1 MLLDVRNTD
10 KKFNGVYALKDL
22 NFSLDAGEIH
32 GLVGENGAGKSTF
45 IKILGGVYKR
55 DGGSILWDGKELPE
69 EIRPEESRNLGI
81 NIIFQDNVLIPA
93 FTGAENICLGRPYPV
108 KGGLIRWKEMEREA
122 EEKAAELGIRLDL
135 KKPVSAMT
143 PAQKKCVEIVRAMMS
158 DCKLLILDEPTASLS
173 DKETKLLFSIV
184 RNLKAK
190 GTSVLYVTHRLE
202 EIMELTDRVTVL
214 RNGMLVSTVKTEETS
229 RKELV
234 RLMSGNEAA
243 DGVDGSEEH
252 GITEREDSAEKNAG
266 QSVRAG
272 EAYRGEGRNADGCDA
287 QDIGKTEKQVGN
299 GTVTA
304 PGKTALEVH
313 GIRSG
318 DGIVRGVDLEVKT
331 GRITGMFGLCG
342 SGRTE
347 FLECIYGTRK
357 LAGGTIAVNGKTT
370 AHPTPSGSIR
380 QGMAFICE
388 DRRGKAMIPSFSIKE
403 NMMLSSIDR
412 YTKNGWFRK
421 QDAGIKAAEMIGA
434 LKIKCTGAGQPAKE
448 LSGVNQ
454 QKVVFAK
461 ALLTEPSIWICD
473 EPTQAVDV
481 ATRQE
486 IHRLLRKEAEKGKAV
501 LYVSSDLTELL
512 EIADEVAV
520 MAYGK
525 VRKTFENKDL
535 KPADVLACCYEAE
548 REENDR

>member
-1 MLLDVRNTD
+1 MLLDVKSVD
-10 KKFNGVYALKDL
+10 KKFNGVYALKGLD
-22 NFSLDAGEIH
+22 FSLGEGEVH
-32 GLVGENGAGKSTF
+32 GLIGENGAGKSTF
-45 IKILGGVYKR
+45 IKILGGIYKR
-55 DGGSILWDGKELPE
+55 DVGNILWNGKDLPE
-69 EIRPEESRNLGI
+69 VIRPEESRKLGI

-93 FTGAENICLGRPYPV
+93 FTGMENICLGRPYPV
-108 KGGLIRWKEMEREA
+108 KGGLIQWKEMERETEA
-122 EEKAAELGIRLDL
+122 KAAELGIHLDL
-135 KKPVSAMT
+135 KRPVSMMT

-173 DKETKLLFSIV
+173 DKETNLLFSIV

-214 RNGMLVSTVKTEETS
+214 RNGTLVSTVDTAGTS

-243 DGVDGSEEH
+243 SGV
-252 GITEREDSAEKNAG
+252 EDAETGK
-266 QSVRAG
+266 
-272 EAYRGEGRNADGCDA
+272 DA
-287 QDIGKTEKQVGN
+287 ESKLQGG
-299 GTVTA
+299 
-304 PGKTALEVH
+304 TALEVH
-313 GIRSG
+313 GIRSK
-318 DGIVRGVDLEVKT
+318 DGIVRGVDLNVKS
-331 GRITGMFGLCG
+331 GQITGMFGLCG

-357 LAGGTIAVNGKTT
+357 LAGGEVTIDGKTT
-370 AHPTPSGSIR
+370 TRPTPSESIR

-388 DRRGKAMIPSFSIKE
+388 DRRGKAMIPAFSVEE

-412 YTKNGWFRK
+412 YTKGGWFQKRAACK
-421 QDAGIKAAEMIGA
+421 KAADMIKV
-434 LKIKCTGAGQPAKE
+434 LKIKCIGTSQPAKE
-448 LSGVNQ
+448 LSGGNQ

-461 ALLTEPSIWICD
+461 ALLTEPSIWLCD

-486 IHRLLRKEAEKGKAV
+486 IHRLLKEEAKKDKAV

-512 EIADEVAV
+512 EVADEVAV
-520 MAYGK
+520 MAYGR

-535 KPADVLACCYEAE
+535 KPTDVLACCYEAE
-548 REENDR
+548 REESDR

>member
-1 MLLDVRNTD
+1 MLLDVKSVD
-10 KKFNGVYALKDL
+10 KKFNGVYALKGLD
-22 NFSLDAGEIH
+22 FSLGEGEVH
-32 GLVGENGAGKSTF
+32 GLIGENGAGKSTF

-55 DGGSILWDGKELPE
+55 DVGNILWNGKDLPE
-69 EIRPEESRNLGI
+69 VIRPEESRKLGI

-93 FTGAENICLGRPYPV
+93 FTGMENICLGRPYPV
-108 KGGLIRWKEMEREA
+108 KGGLIQWKEMEREA
-122 EEKAAELGIRLDL
+122 AAKAAELGIHLDL
-135 KKPVSAMT
+135 KRPVSMMT

-173 DKETKLLFSIV
+173 DKETNLLFSIV

-214 RNGMLVSTVKTEETS
+214 RNGTLVSTVDTAGTS

-243 DGVDGSEEH
+243 SGVEDAETGKDAESKLQGGAADRISGKGGVKQTVSSE
-252 GITEREDSAEKNAG
+252 AEKT
-266 QSVRAG
+266 
-272 EAYRGEGRNADGCDA
+272 
-287 QDIGKTEKQVGN
+287 DIQGTELVGTGTEKKIGR
-299 GTVTA
+299 TV
-304 PGKTALEVH
+304 LEVY
-313 GIRSG
+313 GIRSR

-331 GRITGMFGLCG
+331 GLITGMFGLCG

-357 LAGGTIAVNGKTT
+357 LAGGEVAIDGKTT
-370 AHPTPSGSIR
+370 TRPTPSESIR

-388 DRRGKAMIPSFSIKE
+388 DRRGKAMIPAFSVEE

-412 YTKNGWFRK
+412 YTKSGWFQKRAADK
-421 QDAGIKAAEMIGA
+421 KAMDMIEA
-434 LKIKCTGAGQPAKE
+434 LKIKCVGVSQSAKE
-448 LSGVNQ
+448 LSGGNQ

-461 ALLTEPSIWICD
+461 ALLTEPSIWLCD

-486 IHRLLRKEAEKGKAV
+486 IHRLLKEEAKKGKAV

-512 EIADEVAV
+512 EVADEVAV

-535 KPADVLACCYEAE
+535 KPTDVLACCYEAE

>member
-1 MLLDVRNTD
+1 MLLDVKGVD
-10 KKFNGVYALKDL
+10 KKFNGVYALKGLD
-22 NFSLDAGEIH
+22 FSLGEGEVH
-32 GLVGENGAGKSTF
+32 GLIGENGAGKSTF

-55 DGGSILWDGKELPE
+55 DGGSILWNGKDLPE
-69 EIRPEESRNLGI
+69 VIRPEESRKLGI

-93 FTGAENICLGRPYPV
+93 FTGMENICLGRPYPV

-122 EEKAAELGIRLDL
+122 AAKAEEFGIHLDL
-135 KKPVSAMT
+135 KKPVSMMT

-173 DKETKLLFSIV
+173 DKETNLLFSIV

-202 EIMELTDRVTVL
+202 EIMELADRVTVL
-214 RNGMLVSTVKTEETS
+214 RNGTLVSTVDTAGTS

-243 DGVDGSEEH
+243 SGV
-252 GITEREDSAEKNAG
+252 EDAETGKDA
-266 QSVRAG
+266 
-272 EAYRGEGRNADGCDA
+272 EGK
-287 QDIGKTEKQVGN
+287 I
-299 GTVTA
+299 
-304 PGKTALEVH
+304 GKTALEVH
-313 GIRSG
+313 GIRSK
-318 DGIVRGVDLEVKT
+318 DGIVRGVDLNVKA
-331 GRITGMFGLCG
+331 GQITGMFGLCG

-357 LAGGTIAVNGKTT
+357 LAGGEVMIDGKTT
-370 AHPTPSGSIR
+370 TRPTPSESIR

-388 DRRGKAMIPSFSIKE
+388 DRRGKAMIPAFSVEE

-412 YTKNGWFRK
+412 YTKSGWFQKRAADK
-421 QDAGIKAAEMIGA
+421 KAMDMIEA
-434 LKIKCTGAGQPAKE
+434 LKIKCVGVSQPAKE
-448 LSGVNQ
+448 LSGGNQ

-461 ALLTEPSIWICD
+461 ALLTEPSIWLCD

-486 IHRLLRKEAEKGKAV
+486 IHRLLREEAKKGKAV

-512 EIADEVAV
+512 EVADEVAV
-520 MAYGK
+520 MAYGR

-535 KPADVLACCYEAE
+535 KPTDVLACCYEAE
-548 REENDR
+548 REESD

>member
-1 MLLDVRNTD
+1 MLLDVKNVD
-10 KKFNGVYALKDL
+10 KKFNGVYALKGLD
-22 NFSLDAGEIH
+22 FSLGEGEVH

-55 DGGSILWDGKELPE
+55 DGGSILWNGKELLE
-69 EIRPEESRNLGI
+69 TIRPEDSRDFGI

-93 FTGAENICLGRPYPV
+93 FTGMENICLGRPYPV
-108 KGGLIRWKEMEREA
+108 KGGIIQWKEMERETEA
-122 EEKAAELGIRLDL
+122 KAAEFGIHLDL
-135 KKPVSAMT
+135 KKPVSMMT

-173 DKETKLLFSIV
+173 DKETNLLFSIV

-214 RNGMLVSTVKTEETS
+214 RNGTLVSTVDTAGTN

-234 RLMSGNEAA
+234 RLMSGNEVA
-243 DGVDGSEEH
+243 DGVDGEES
-252 GITEREDSAEKNAG
+252 GKDAETKLQGGAKQPVSGN
-266 QSVRAG
+266 
-272 EAYRGEGRNADGCDA
+272 
-287 QDIGKTEKQVGN
+287 TEKMDVQ
-299 GTVTA
+299 GTEPEGTGTD
-304 PGKTALEVH
+304 GKIGRTALEVH
-313 GIRSG
+313 GIRSK

-331 GRITGMFGLCG
+331 GLITGMFGLCG

-357 LAGGTIAVNGKTT
+357 LAGGEVTIDGKTT
-370 AHPTPSGSIR
+370 TRPTPSESIR

-388 DRRGKAMIPSFSIKE
+388 DRRGKAMIPSFTIEE

-412 YTKNGWFRK
+412 YTKGGWFQK
-421 QDAGIKAAEMIGA
+421 QAACKKAADMIEA
-434 LKIKCTGAGQPAKE
+434 LKIKCIGTSQPAKE
-448 LSGVNQ
+448 LSGGNQ

-486 IHRLLRKEAEKGKAV
+486 IHRLLREEAKKGKAV

-512 EIADEVAV
+512 EVADEVAV

-535 KPADVLACCYEAE
+535 KPAEVLACCYEAE

>member
-1 MLLDVRNTD
+1 MLLDVKSVD
-10 KKFNGVYALKDL
+10 KKFNGVYALKGLD
-22 NFSLDAGEIH
+22 FSLGEGEVH
-32 GLVGENGAGKSTF
+32 GLIGENGAGKSTF

-55 DGGSILWDGKELPE
+55 DGGSILWNGKDLPE
-69 EIRPEESRNLGI
+69 VIRPEESRKLGI

-93 FTGAENICLGRPYPV
+93 FTGMENICLGRPYPV
-108 KGGLIRWKEMEREA
+108 KGGLIQWKEMEREA
-122 EEKAAELGIRLDL
+122 AAKAAELGIHLDL
-135 KKPVSAMT
+135 KRPVSMMT

-173 DKETKLLFSIV
+173 DKETNLLFSIV

-214 RNGMLVSTVKTEETS
+214 RNGTLVSTVDTAGTN

-234 RLMSGNEAA
+234 RLMSGNETGA
-243 DGVDGSEEH
+243 
-252 GITEREDSAEKNAG
+252 EDVETGKDAESKLQGAELLGAG
-266 QSVRAG
+266 A
-272 EAYRGEGRNADGCDA
+272 EGK
-287 QDIGKTEKQVGN
+287 IGR
-299 GTVTA
+299 TV
-304 PGKTALEVH
+304 LEVH
-313 GIRSG
+313 GIRSK
-318 DGIVRGVDLEVKT
+318 DGIVRGVDLNVKA
-331 GRITGMFGLCG
+331 GLITGMFGLCG

-357 LAGGTIAVNGKTT
+357 LAGGEVMVNGAVTS
-370 AHPTPSGSIR
+370 HPTPSESIR

-388 DRRGKAMIPSFSIKE
+388 DRRGKAMIPAFTVEE

-412 YTKNGWFRK
+412 YTKSGWFQKRAADK
-421 QDAGIKAAEMIGA
+421 KAMDMIEA
-434 LKIKCTGAGQPAKE
+434 LKIKCVGVSQPAKE
-448 LSGVNQ
+448 LSGGNQ

-461 ALLTEPSIWICD
+461 ALLTEPSIWLCD

-486 IHRLLRKEAEKGKAV
+486 IHRLLKEEAKKGKAV

-512 EIADEVAV
+512 EVADEVAV

-535 KPADVLACCYEAE
+535 KPTDVLACCYEAE
-548 REENDR
+548 REESD

>member
-1 MLLDVRNTD
+1 MLLDVKNVD
-10 KKFNGVYALKDL
+10 KKFNGVYALKGLD
-22 NFSLDAGEIH
+22 FSLGEGEVH

-55 DGGSILWDGKELPE
+55 DSGSILWNGKELPE
-69 EIRPEESRNLGI
+69 TIRPEDSRDFGI

-93 FTGAENICLGRPYPV
+93 FTGMENICLGRPYPV
-108 KGGLIRWKEMEREA
+108 KGGIIQWKEMERETEA
-122 EEKAAELGIRLDL
+122 KAAELGIHLDL
-135 KKPVSAMT
+135 KKPVSMMT

-173 DKETKLLFSIV
+173 DKETNLLFSIV

-214 RNGMLVSTVKTEETS
+214 RNGTLVSTVDTAGTN

-234 RLMSGNEAA
+234 RLMSGNEVA
-243 DGVDGSEEH
+243 DGVDGEES
-252 GITEREDSAEKNAG
+252 GKDAETKLQGGAKQPVSGNTEKM
-266 QSVRAG
+266 
-272 EAYRGEGRNADGCDA
+272 DA
-287 QDIGKTEKQVGN
+287 QGTEPEGTGTDGKIGR
-299 GTVTA
+299 
-304 PGKTALEVH
+304 TALEVH
-313 GIRSG
+313 GIRSK

-331 GRITGMFGLCG
+331 GLITGMFGLCG

-357 LAGGTIAVNGKTT
+357 LAGGEVTIDGKTT
-370 AHPTPSGSIR
+370 TRPTPSESIR

-388 DRRGKAMIPSFSIKE
+388 DRRGKAMIPSFTIEE

-412 YTKNGWFRK
+412 YTKGGWFQK
-421 QDAGIKAAEMIGA
+421 QAACKKAADMIEA
-434 LKIKCTGAGQPAKE
+434 LKIKCIGTNQPAKE
-448 LSGVNQ
+448 LSGGNQ

-486 IHRLLRKEAEKGKAV
+486 IHRLLREEAKKGKAV

-512 EIADEVAV
+512 EVADEVAV

-535 KPADVLACCYEAE
+535 KPAEVLACCYEAE

>member
-1 MLLDVRNTD
+1 MLLDVKGVD
-10 KKFNGVYALKDL
+10 KKFNGVYALKGLD
-22 NFSLDAGEIH
+22 FSLGEGEVH
-32 GLVGENGAGKSTF
+32 GLIGENGAGKSTF

-55 DGGSILWDGKELPE
+55 DGGSILWNGKDLPE
-69 EIRPEESRNLGI
+69 VIRPEESRKLGI

-93 FTGAENICLGRPYPV
+93 FTGMENICLGRPYPV

-122 EEKAAELGIRLDL
+122 AAKAEEFGIHLDL
-135 KKPVSAMT
+135 KKPVSMMT

-173 DKETKLLFSIV
+173 DKETNLLFSIV

-214 RNGMLVSTVKTEETS
+214 RNGTLVSTVDTAGTS

-243 DGVDGSEEH
+243 SGVEDAETGKDAESKLQGGAADKISGKGGVKQSVSSE
-252 GITEREDSAEKNAG
+252 AEKTDTQRTELLGTGA
-266 QSVRAG
+266 
-272 EAYRGEGRNADGCDA
+272 EGK
-287 QDIGKTEKQVGN
+287 I
-299 GTVTA
+299 
-304 PGKTALEVH
+304 GKTALEVH
-313 GIRSG
+313 GIRSK
-318 DGIVRGVDLEVKT
+318 DGIVRGVDLNVKS
-331 GRITGMFGLCG
+331 GQITGMFGLCG

-357 LAGGTIAVNGKTT
+357 LAGGEVMIDGKTT
-370 AHPTPSGSIR
+370 TRPTPSESIR
-380 QGMAFICE
+380 QGIAFICE
-388 DRRGKAMIPSFSIKE
+388 DRRGKAMIPAFSVEE

-412 YTKNGWFRK
+412 YTKSGWFQKRAADK
-421 QDAGIKAAEMIGA
+421 KARDMIEA
-434 LKIKCTGAGQPAKE
+434 LKIKCVGVSQPAKE
-448 LSGVNQ
+448 LSGGNQ

-461 ALLTEPSIWICD
+461 ALLTEPSIWLCD

-486 IHRLLRKEAEKGKAV
+486 IHRLLREEAKKGKAV

-512 EIADEVAV
+512 EVADEVAV
-520 MAYGK
+520 MAYGR

-535 KPADVLACCYEAE
+535 KPTDVLACCYEAE
-548 REENDR
+548 REESD

>member
-1 MLLDVRNTD
+1 MLLNVKSVD
-10 KKFNGVYALKDL
+10 KKFNGVYALKGLD
-22 NFSLDAGEIH
+22 FSLREGEVH

-55 DGGSILWDGKELPE
+55 DGGNILWNGKDLPE
-69 EIRPEESRNLGI
+69 AIRPEESRNLGI

-93 FTGAENICLGRPYPV
+93 FTGMENICLGRPYPV
-108 KGGLIRWKEMEREA
+108 KGGLIQWKEMEREA
-122 EEKAAELGIRLDL
+122 AAKAAELGIHLDL
-135 KKPVSAMT
+135 KKPVSMMT
-143 PAQKKCVEIVRAMMS
+143 SAQKKCVEIVRAMMS

-173 DKETKLLFSIV
+173 DKETNLLFSIV

-214 RNGMLVSTVKTEETS
+214 RNGTLVSTVDTAGTS

-243 DGVDGSEEH
+243 SGV
-252 GITEREDSAEKNAG
+252 EDAETGKGA
-266 QSVRAG
+266 
-272 EAYRGEGRNADGCDA
+272 EGK
-287 QDIGKTEKQVGN
+287 I
-299 GTVTA
+299 
-304 PGKTALEVH
+304 GKTALEVH
-313 GIRSG
+313 GIRSK
-318 DGIVRGVDLEVKT
+318 DGIVRGVDLNVKS
-331 GRITGMFGLCG
+331 GQITGMFGLCG

-357 LAGGTIAVNGKTT
+357 LAGGEVTIDGKTMT
-370 AHPTPSGSIR
+370 RPTPSESIR

-388 DRRGKAMIPSFSIKE
+388 DRRGKAMIPAFSVEE

-412 YTKNGWFRK
+412 YTKSGWFQKRAADK
-421 QDAGIKAAEMIGA
+421 KAMDMIEA
-434 LKIKCTGAGQPAKE
+434 LKIKCVGVSQPAKE
-448 LSGVNQ
+448 LSGGNQ

-461 ALLTEPSIWICD
+461 ALLTEPSIWLCD

-486 IHRLLRKEAEKGKAV
+486 IHRLLREEAKKGKAV

-512 EIADEVAV
+512 EVADAVAV
-520 MAYGK
+520 MAYGR

-535 KPADVLACCYEAE
+535 KPTDVLACCYEAE
-548 REENDR
+548 REESD

>member
-1 MLLDVRNTD
+1 MLLDVKSVD
-10 KKFNGVYALKDL
+10 KKFNGVYALKGLD
-22 NFSLDAGEIH
+22 FSLGEGEVH
-32 GLVGENGAGKSTF
+32 GLIGENGAGKSTF
-45 IKILGGVYKR
+45 IKILGGIYKR
-55 DGGSILWDGKELPE
+55 DVGNILWNGKDLPE
-69 EIRPEESRNLGI
+69 VIRPEESRKLGI

-93 FTGAENICLGRPYPV
+93 FTGMENICLGRPYPV
-108 KGGLIRWKEMEREA
+108 KGGLIQWKEMERETEA
-122 EEKAAELGIRLDL
+122 KAAELGIHLDL
-135 KKPVSAMT
+135 KKPVSMMT

-173 DKETKLLFSIV
+173 DKETNLLFSIV

-214 RNGMLVSTVKTEETS
+214 RNGTLVSTVDTAGTS

-243 DGVDGSEEH
+243 SGVEDAETGKDAESKLQGGAVDRISGKGGVKQTVSSE
-252 GITEREDSAEKNAG
+252 AEKTDIQGAELLG
-266 QSVRAG
+266 TGA
-272 EAYRGEGRNADGCDA
+272 EGR
-287 QDIGKTEKQVGN
+287 I
-299 GTVTA
+299 
-304 PGKTALEVH
+304 GKTALEVH
-313 GIRSG
+313 GIRSK
-318 DGIVRGVDLEVKT
+318 DGIVRGVDLNVKS
-331 GRITGMFGLCG
+331 GQITGMFGLCG

-357 LAGGTIAVNGKTT
+357 LAGGEITIDGKTT
-370 AHPTPSGSIR
+370 TRPTPSESIR
-380 QGMAFICE
+380 QGIAFICE
-388 DRRGKAMIPSFSIKE
+388 DRRGKAMIPAFSVEE

-412 YTKNGWFRK
+412 YTKSGWFQKRAADK
-421 QDAGIKAAEMIGA
+421 KAMDMIEA
-434 LKIKCTGAGQPAKE
+434 LKIKCVGVSQPAKE
-448 LSGVNQ
+448 LSGGNQ

-461 ALLTEPSIWICD
+461 ALLTEPSIWLCD

-486 IHRLLRKEAEKGKAV
+486 IHRLLREEAKKGKAV

-512 EIADEVAV
+512 EVADEVAV
-520 MAYGK
+520 MAYGR

-535 KPADVLACCYEAE
+535 KPTDVLVCCYEAE
-548 REENDR
+548 REESD

>member
-1 MLLDVRNTD
+1 MLLDVKSVD
-10 KKFNGVYALKDL
+10 KKFNGVYALKGLD
-22 NFSLDAGEIH
+22 FSLGEGEVH
-32 GLVGENGAGKSTF
+32 GLIGENGAGKSTF

-55 DGGSILWDGKELPE
+55 DGGSILWNGKDLPE
-69 EIRPEESRNLGI
+69 VIRPEESRKLGI

-93 FTGAENICLGRPYPV
+93 FTGMENICLGRPYSV
-108 KGGLIRWKEMEREA
+108 KGGLIQWKEMEREA
-122 EEKAAELGIRLDL
+122 AAKAAELGIHLDL
-135 KKPVSAMT
+135 KRPVSMMT

-173 DKETKLLFSIV
+173 DKETNLLFSIV

-214 RNGMLVSTVKTEETS
+214 RNGTLVSTVDTAGTS

-243 DGVDGSEEH
+243 SGVEDAETGKNAESKLQGGAADRISGKGGVKQPVSSE
-252 GITEREDSAEKNAG
+252 AEKRDTQGTELLGTGA
-266 QSVRAG
+266 
-272 EAYRGEGRNADGCDA
+272 EGR
-287 QDIGKTEKQVGN
+287 I
-299 GTVTA
+299 
-304 PGKTALEVH
+304 GKTALEVH

-331 GRITGMFGLCG
+331 GLITGMFGLCG

-347 FLECIYGTRK
+347 FLECVYGTRK
-357 LAGGTIAVNGKTT
+357 LAGGEVTIDGKTT
-370 AHPTPSGSIR
+370 TRPTPSESIR

-388 DRRGKAMIPSFSIKE
+388 DRRGKAMISAFSVEE

-412 YTKNGWFRK
+412 YTKSGWFQKRAADK
-421 QDAGIKAAEMIGA
+421 KAMDMIEA
-434 LKIKCTGAGQPAKE
+434 LKIKCVGVSQPAKE
-448 LSGVNQ
+448 LSGGNQ

-461 ALLTEPSIWICD
+461 ALLTEPSIWLCD

-486 IHRLLRKEAEKGKAV
+486 IHRLLKEEAKKGKAV

-512 EIADEVAV
+512 EVADEVAV

-535 KPADVLACCYEAE
+535 KPTDVLACCYEAE
-548 REENDR
+548 REESDR

>member
-1 MLLDVRNTD
+1 MLLDVKSVD
-10 KKFNGVYALKDL
+10 KKFNGVYALNGLD
-22 NFSLDAGEIH
+22 FSLGEGEVH

-55 DGGSILWDGKELPE
+55 DGGSILWNGKDLPE
-69 EIRPEESRNLGI
+69 VIRPEESRKLGI

-93 FTGAENICLGRPYPV
+93 FTGMENICLGRPYPV
-108 KGGLIRWKEMEREA
+108 KGGLIQWKEMERETEA
-122 EEKAAELGIRLDL
+122 KAAELGIHLDL
-135 KKPVSAMT
+135 KKPVSMMT

-173 DKETKLLFSIV
+173 DKETNLLFSIV

-190 GTSVLYVTHRLE
+190 GTSVLYVTHKLE

-214 RNGMLVSTVKTEETS
+214 RNGTLVSMVDTAGTS

-243 DGVDGSEEH
+243 SGV
-252 GITEREDSAEKNAG
+252 EDAETGK
-266 QSVRAG
+266 
-272 EAYRGEGRNADGCDA
+272 DA
-287 QDIGKTEKQVGN
+287 ESKLQGG
-299 GTVTA
+299 
-304 PGKTALEVH
+304 TALEVH

-318 DGIVRGVDLEVKT
+318 DGIVRGVDLNVKS
-331 GRITGMFGLCG
+331 GQITGMFGLCG

-357 LAGGTIAVNGKTT
+357 LAGGEVTIDGKTT
-370 AHPTPSGSIR
+370 TRPTPSESIR

-388 DRRGKAMIPSFSIKE
+388 DRRGKAMIPAFSVEE

-412 YTKNGWFRK
+412 YTKGGWFQKRAACK
-421 QDAGIKAAEMIGA
+421 KAADMIKV
-434 LKIKCTGAGQPAKE
+434 LKIKCIGTSQPAKE
-448 LSGVNQ
+448 LSGGNQ

-461 ALLTEPSIWICD
+461 ALLTEPSIWLCD

-486 IHRLLRKEAEKGKAV
+486 IHRLLKEEAKKDKAV

-512 EIADEVAV
+512 EVADEVAV
-520 MAYGK
+520 MAYGR

-535 KPADVLACCYEAE
+535 KPTDVLACCYEAE
-548 REENDR
+548 REESDR

>member
-1 MLLDVRNTD
+1 MLLDV
-10 KKFNGVYALKDL
+10 KSVEKQFNGVYALKGLD
-22 NFSLDAGEIH
+22 FSLGEGEVH

-55 DGGSILWDGKELPE
+55 DGGNILWNGKDLPE
-69 EIRPEESRNLGI
+69 TIRPEESRNLGI

-93 FTGAENICLGRPYPV
+93 FTGMENICLGRPYPV
-108 KGGLIRWKEMEREA
+108 KGGIIQWKEMERETEA
-122 EEKAAELGIRLDL
+122 KAAELGIHLDL
-135 KKPVSAMT
+135 KKPVSMMT

-173 DKETKLLFSIV
+173 DKETNLLFSIV

-202 EIMELTDRVTVL
+202 EILELTDRVTVL
-214 RNGMLVSTVKTEETS
+214 RNGTLVSTVDTAGTD

-234 RLMSGNEAA
+234 RLMSGNETEAGIEDADTGKNAESKLQGGAA
-243 DGVDGSEEH
+243 DRASGKGGVKQTVSSE
-252 GITEREDSAEKNAG
+252 AEKTDTQGAG
-266 QSVRAG
+266 LLGTGAG
-272 EAYRGEGRNADGCDA
+272 
-287 QDIGKTEKQVGN
+287 GKI
-299 GTVTA
+299 
-304 PGKTALEVH
+304 GKTALEVH

-318 DGIVRGVDLEVKT
+318 DGIVRGVDLEVKN
-331 GRITGMFGLCG
+331 GLITGMFGLCG

-357 LAGGTIAVNGKTT
+357 LAGGQITIDGKTT
-370 AHPTPSGSIR
+370 TRPTPSESIR

-388 DRRGKAMIPSFSIKE
+388 DRRGKAMIPSFTVEE

-412 YTKNGWFRK
+412 YTKGGWFQK
-421 QDAGIKAAEMIGA
+421 QAACKKAADMIKV
-434 LKIKCTGAGQPAKE
+434 LKIKCIGTSQPAKE
-448 LSGVNQ
+448 LSGGNQ

-486 IHRLLRKEAEKGKAV
+486 IHRLLREEAKKGKAV

-512 EIADEVAV
+512 EVADEVAA

-535 KPADVLACCYEAE
+535 KPAEVLACCYEAE

>member
-22 NFSLDAGEIH
+22 NFSLGAGEIH

-55 DGGSILWDGKELPE
+55 DGGSILWDGKELLE

-184 RNLKAK
+184 RNL
-190 GTSVLYVTHRLE
+190 
-202 EIMELTDRVTVL
+202 
-214 RNGMLVSTVKTEETS
+214 MLVFTVKTEETS

-252 GITEREDSAEKNAG
+252 GITEREDPAEKNAG

-421 QDAGIKAAEMIGA
+421 QDAGRKAAEMIGA

-448 LSGVNQ
+448 LSGGNQ

>member
-1 MLLDVRNTD
+1 MLLDVKGVD
-10 KKFNGVYALKDL
+10 KKFNGVYALKGLD
-22 NFSLDAGEIH
+22 FSLGEGEVH
-32 GLVGENGAGKSTF
+32 GLIGENGAGKSTF

-55 DGGSILWDGKELPE
+55 DVGNILWNGKDLPE
-69 EIRPEESRNLGI
+69 VIRPEESRKLGI

-93 FTGAENICLGRPYPV
+93 FTGMENICLGRPYPV
-108 KGGLIRWKEMEREA
+108 KSGLIQWKEMERETEA
-122 EEKAAELGIRLDL
+122 KAAELGIHLDL
-135 KKPVSAMT
+135 KKTVSMMT

-173 DKETKLLFSIV
+173 DKETNLLFSIV

-214 RNGMLVSTVKTEETS
+214 RNGTLVSTVDTAGTS

-243 DGVDGSEEH
+243 SGVEDAETGKDAESKLQGGAADRISGKGGVKQPVNSE
-252 GITEREDSAEKNAG
+252 AEKTDTQGAELLG
-266 QSVRAG
+266 TG
-272 EAYRGEGRNADGCDA
+272 ADGK
-287 QDIGKTEKQVGN
+287 I
-299 GTVTA
+299 
-304 PGKTALEVH
+304 GKTALEVH

-318 DGIVRGVDLEVKT
+318 DGIVRGVDLNVKT
-331 GRITGMFGLCG
+331 GLITGMFGLCG

-357 LAGGTIAVNGKTT
+357 LAGGEVMIDGKTT
-370 AHPTPSGSIR
+370 TRPTPSESIR

-388 DRRGKAMIPSFSIKE
+388 DRRGKAMIPAFSVEE

-412 YTKNGWFRK
+412 YTKSGWFQKRAADK
-421 QDAGIKAAEMIGA
+421 KAMDMIEA
-434 LKIKCTGAGQPAKE
+434 LKIKCVGVSQPAKE
-448 LSGVNQ
+448 LSGGNQ

-461 ALLTEPSIWICD
+461 ALLTEPSIWLCD

-486 IHRLLRKEAEKGKAV
+486 IHRLLKEEAKKGKAV

-512 EIADEVAV
+512 EVADEVAV
-520 MAYGK
+520 MACGR

-535 KPADVLACCYEAE
+535 KPTDVLACCYEAE

>member
-1 MLLDVRNTD
+1 MLLDVKGVD
-10 KKFNGVYALKDL
+10 KKFNGVYALKGLD
-22 NFSLDAGEIH
+22 FSLGEGEVH
-32 GLVGENGAGKSTF
+32 GLIGENGAGKSTF

-55 DGGSILWDGKELPE
+55 DGGSILWNGKDLPE
-69 EIRPEESRNLGI
+69 VIRPEESRKLGI

-93 FTGAENICLGRPYPV
+93 FTGMENICLGRPYPV

-122 EEKAAELGIRLDL
+122 AAKAEEFGIHLDL
-135 KKPVSAMT
+135 KKPVSMMT

-173 DKETKLLFSIV
+173 DKETNLLFSIV

-214 RNGMLVSTVKTEETS
+214 RNGTLVSTVDTAGTS

-243 DGVDGSEEH
+243 SGVEDAETGKDAESKLQGGAADKISGKGGVNQPVSSE
-252 GITEREDSAEKNAG
+252 AEKTDTQRTELLGTGA
-266 QSVRAG
+266 
-272 EAYRGEGRNADGCDA
+272 EGK
-287 QDIGKTEKQVGN
+287 I
-299 GTVTA
+299 
-304 PGKTALEVH
+304 GKTALEVH
-313 GIRSG
+313 GIRSK
-318 DGIVRGVDLEVKT
+318 DGIVRGVDLNVKS
-331 GRITGMFGLCG
+331 GQITGMFGLCG

-357 LAGGTIAVNGKTT
+357 LAGGEVMIDGKTT
-370 AHPTPSGSIR
+370 TRPTPSESIR
-380 QGMAFICE
+380 QGIAFICE
-388 DRRGKAMIPSFSIKE
+388 DRRGKAMIPAFSVEE

-412 YTKNGWFRK
+412 YTKSGWFQKRAADK
-421 QDAGIKAAEMIGA
+421 KAMDMIEA
-434 LKIKCTGAGQPAKE
+434 LKIKCVGVSQPAKE
-448 LSGVNQ
+448 LSGGNQ

-461 ALLTEPSIWICD
+461 ALLTEPSIWLCD

-486 IHRLLRKEAEKGKAV
+486 IHRLLREEAKKGKAV

-512 EIADEVAV
+512 EVADEVAV
-520 MAYGK
+520 MAYGR

-535 KPADVLACCYEAE
+535 KPTDVLACCYEAE
-548 REENDR
+548 REESD

>member
-1 MLLDVRNTD
+1 MLLDVKSVD
-10 KKFNGVYALKDL
+10 KKFNGVYALKGLD
-22 NFSLDAGEIH
+22 FSLGEGEVH
-32 GLVGENGAGKSTF
+32 GLIGENGAGKSTF

-55 DGGSILWDGKELPE
+55 DVGNILWNGKDLPE
-69 EIRPEESRNLGI
+69 VIRPEESRKLGI

-93 FTGAENICLGRPYPV
+93 FTGMENICLGRPYPV
-108 KGGLIRWKEMEREA
+108 KGGLIQWKEMEREA
-122 EEKAAELGIRLDL
+122 AAKAAELGIHLDL
-135 KKPVSAMT
+135 KRPVSMMS

-173 DKETKLLFSIV
+173 DKETNLLFSIV

-214 RNGMLVSTVKTEETS
+214 RNGTLVSTVDTAGTS

-234 RLMSGNEAA
+234 RLMSGNEAEAGVEDTETGEDVESKLQGGAADKISGKGGVKQTVSSEAEKTDTQGAELLGTGA
-243 DGVDGSEEH
+243 DGE
-252 GITEREDSAEKNAG
+252 IR
-266 QSVRAG
+266 
-272 EAYRGEGRNADGCDA
+272 
-287 QDIGKTEKQVGN
+287 
-299 GTVTA
+299 
-304 PGKTALEVH
+304 KTALEVH
-313 GIRSG
+313 GIRSK
-318 DGIVRGVDLEVKT
+318 DGIVRGVDLNVKA
-331 GRITGMFGLCG
+331 GLITGMFGLCG

-357 LAGGTIAVNGKTT
+357 LAGGEVAIDGKTT
-370 AHPTPSGSIR
+370 TRPTPSESIR

-388 DRRGKAMIPSFSIKE
+388 DRRGKAMIPAFSVEE

-412 YTKNGWFRK
+412 YTKSGWFQKRAADK
-421 QDAGIKAAEMIGA
+421 KAMDMIEA
-434 LKIKCTGAGQPAKE
+434 LKIKCVGVSQPAKE
-448 LSGVNQ
+448 LSGGNQ

-461 ALLTEPSIWICD
+461 ALLTEPSIWLCD

-486 IHRLLRKEAEKGKAV
+486 IHRLLKEEAKKGKAV

-512 EIADEVAV
+512 EVADEVAV
-520 MAYGK
+520 MACGR

-535 KPADVLACCYEAE
+535 KPTDVLACCYEAE
-548 REENDR
+548 REETDR

>member
-1 MLLDVRNTD
+1 MLLDVKSVD
-10 KKFNGVYALKDL
+10 KKFNGVYALKGLD
-22 NFSLDAGEIH
+22 FSLGEGEVH
-32 GLVGENGAGKSTF
+32 GLIGENGAGKSTF

-55 DGGSILWDGKELPE
+55 DGGNILWNGKDLPE
-69 EIRPEESRNLGI
+69 AIQPEESRNLGI

-93 FTGAENICLGRPYPV
+93 FTGMENICLGRPYPV
-108 KGGLIRWKEMEREA
+108 KGGLIQWKEMERETEA
-122 EEKAAELGIRLDL
+122 KAAELGIHLDL
-135 KKPVSAMT
+135 KKPVSMMT

-173 DKETKLLFSIV
+173 DKETNLLFSIV

-214 RNGMLVSTVKTEETS
+214 RNGTLVSTVDTAGTS

-234 RLMSGNEAA
+234 WLMSGNEAA
-243 DGVDGSEEH
+243 SGVEDAETGKDAESKLQGGAADRISGKGGVKQPVSSE
-252 GITEREDSAEKNAG
+252 AEKTDIQRTELLGTGA
-266 QSVRAG
+266 
-272 EAYRGEGRNADGCDA
+272 EGR
-287 QDIGKTEKQVGN
+287 I
-299 GTVTA
+299 
-304 PGKTALEVH
+304 GKTALEVH

-331 GRITGMFGLCG
+331 GLITGMFGLCG

-357 LAGGTIAVNGKTT
+357 LAGGEVTIDGKTT
-370 AHPTPSGSIR
+370 TRPTPSESIR

-388 DRRGKAMIPSFSIKE
+388 DRRGKAMIPAFSVEE

-412 YTKNGWFRK
+412 YTKSGWFQKRAADK
-421 QDAGIKAAEMIGA
+421 KAMDMIEA
-434 LKIKCTGAGQPAKE
+434 LKIKCVGVSQPAKE
-448 LSGVNQ
+448 LSGGNQ

-461 ALLTEPSIWICD
+461 ALLTEPSIWLCD

-486 IHRLLRKEAEKGKAV
+486 VHRLLKEEAKKGQAV

-535 KPADVLACCYEAE
+535 KPTDVLACCYEAE
-548 REENDR
+548 REESDR

>member
-1 MLLDVRNTD
+1 MLLDVKSVD
-10 KKFNGVYALKDL
+10 KKFNGVYALKGLD
-22 NFSLDAGEIH
+22 FSLGEGEVH
-32 GLVGENGAGKSTF
+32 GLIGENGAGKSTF

-55 DGGSILWDGKELPE
+55 DGGSILWNGKELSE
-69 EIRPEESRNLGI
+69 TIRPEESRKLGI

-93 FTGAENICLGRPYPV
+93 FTGLENICLGRPYPV
-108 KGGLIRWKEMEREA
+108 KGGLIQWKEMEREA
-122 EEKAAELGIRLDL
+122 AAKAAELGIHLDL
-135 KKPVSAMT
+135 KKPVSMMT
-143 PAQKKCVEIVRAMMS
+143 PAQKKCAEIVRAMMS

-173 DKETKLLFSIV
+173 DKEANLLFSIV

-214 RNGMLVSTVKTEETS
+214 RNGTLVSTVDTAGTS

-243 DGVDGSEEH
+243 SGVEDAETGKDAESKLQGGAADKASGKGGVKQPMSSE
-252 GITEREDSAEKNAG
+252 AEKTDTQGVELLGTGA
-266 QSVRAG
+266 
-272 EAYRGEGRNADGCDA
+272 EGK
-287 QDIGKTEKQVGN
+287 I
-299 GTVTA
+299 
-304 PGKTALEVH
+304 GKTALEVH

-331 GRITGMFGLCG
+331 GLITGMFGLCG

-357 LAGGTIAVNGKTT
+357 LAGGEVTIDGKTT
-370 AHPTPSGSIR
+370 VRPTPSESIR

-388 DRRGKAMIPSFSIKE
+388 DRRGKAMIPSFTVEE
-403 NMMLSSIDR
+403 NMMLASIDR
-412 YTKNGWFRK
+412 YTKGGWFQK
-421 QDAGIKAAEMIGA
+421 QAACKKAADMIKV
-434 LKIKCTGAGQPAKE
+434 LKIKCIGTSQPAKE
-448 LSGVNQ
+448 LSGGNQ

-481 ATRQE
+481 VTRQE
-486 IHRLLRKEAEKGKAV
+486 VHRLLREEAKKGKAV

-525 VRKTFENKDL
+525 VRKIFENKDL
-535 KPADVLACCYEAE
+535 KAAEVLACCYEAE

>member
-1 MLLDVRNTD
+1 MLLDVKSVD
-10 KKFNGVYALKDL
+10 KKFNGVYALKGLD
-22 NFSLDAGEIH
+22 FSLGEGEVH

-55 DGGSILWDGKELPE
+55 DGGNILWNGKDLPE
-69 EIRPEESRNLGI
+69 AIRPEESRKLGI

-93 FTGAENICLGRPYPV
+93 FTGMENICLGRPYPV
-108 KGGLIRWKEMEREA
+108 KGGLIQWKKMEREA
-122 EEKAAELGIRLDL
+122 AAKAAELGIHLDL
-135 KKPVSAMT
+135 KRPVSMMT

-173 DKETKLLFSIV
+173 DKETNLLFSIV

-214 RNGMLVSTVKTEETS
+214 RNGTLVSTVDTAGTS

-243 DGVDGSEEH
+243 SGVEDAETGKDAESKLQGGAADRISGKGGVKQPVSSE
-252 GITEREDSAEKNAG
+252 AEKRDTQRTELLGTGA
-266 QSVRAG
+266 
-272 EAYRGEGRNADGCDA
+272 EGR
-287 QDIGKTEKQVGN
+287 I
-299 GTVTA
+299 
-304 PGKTALEVH
+304 GKTALEVH
-313 GIRSG
+313 GIRSK
-318 DGIVRGVDLEVKT
+318 DGIVRGVDLNVKS
-331 GRITGMFGLCG
+331 GQITGMFGLCG

-357 LAGGTIAVNGKTT
+357 LAGGEVTIDGKTT
-370 AHPTPSGSIR
+370 TRPTPSESIR

-388 DRRGKAMIPSFSIKE
+388 DRRGKAMIPAFSVEE

-412 YTKNGWFRK
+412 YTKSGWFQKRAADK
-421 QDAGIKAAEMIGA
+421 KAMDMIEA
-434 LKIKCTGAGQPAKE
+434 LKIKCVGVSQAAKE
-448 LSGVNQ
+448 LSGGNQ

-486 IHRLLRKEAEKGKAV
+486 IHRLLREEAKKGKAV

-512 EIADEVAV
+512 EVADEVAV
-520 MAYGK
+520 MAYGR

-535 KPADVLACCYEAE
+535 KPTGVLACCYEAE
-548 REENDR
+548 REESD